1 MDKPKICIVT
11 QTPLLKFKLQYSEL
25 LDKYGAL
32 PDPVPF
38 RCLEEGEDYEFA
50 PGGVP
55 KMVYPLQKMM
65 IEDGL
70 VDDAHWISLSMIG
83 PERVLVDD
91 ILIHNIVLEHRYVAP
106 YARLKERIWA
116 EIHSIERKT
125 VGAGEFSAYARY
137 NWLCADKM
145 FKLLPIDIFY
155 IHDFQQLLL
164 GTMIGLAA
172 PTVFR
177 WHIPFNLDNTSGYIR
192 RFIVRCI
199 ESFDGVIVSCKRD
212 LEGLI
217 RAGYQGRAYQTY
229 PYIDQRKW
237 TEPSDSEL
245 DEFCNRFGID
255 DDDTIILVVARM
267 DQIKGQDVAIKALS
281 RVHGAKLM
289 LIGNGSFTSSER
301 GGLAHPKATLW
312 SRYLKTLARDIGV
325 EDRVIFTGYMPDN
338 LLKAAYRRCDVVA
351 FPSRTEGFG
360 LVVVE
365 AWMYRK
371 PVVVSD
377 GAGVSELVIDGL
389 NGYTFESG
397 NADQLAEK
405 IGNILASPG
414 AAEEIGERGYETVRQ
429 CYIEEGIR
437 SVWDIFNDVMT
448 GFKH

>member
-1 MDKPKICIVT
+1 M
-11 QTPLLKFKLQYSEL
+11 
-25 LDKYGAL
+25 
-32 PDPVPF
+32 
-38 RCLEEGEDYEFA
+38 
-50 PGGVP
+50 
-55 KMVYPLQKMM
+55 
-65 IEDGL
+65 
-70 VDDAHWISLSMIG
+70 
-83 PERVLVDD
+83 
-91 ILIHNIVLEHRYVAP
+91 
-106 YARLKERIWA
+106 
-116 EIHSIERKT
+116 
-125 VGAGEFSAYARY
+125 
-137 NWLCADKM
+137 
-145 FKLLPIDIFY
+145 
-155 IHDFQQLLL
+155 
-164 GTMIGLAA
+164 
-172 PTVFR
+172 
-177 WHIPFNLDNTSGYIR
+177 
-192 RFIVRCI
+192 
-199 ESFDGVIVSCKRD
+199 
-212 LEGLI
+212 I